1 MEFRE
6 IAFELDQI
14 EEADLDVRLSGA
26 FIISASFGSL
36 VALRNFLDE
45 SFQRGL
51 IHYQISNEK
60 LYSGKWHELTEEK
73 QSKLEGTQRDGRGR

>member
-1 MEFRE
+1 MENGKL
-6 IAFELDQI
+6 AFEYDQI
-14 EEADLDVRLSGA
+14 DEADLDVRLSGA

-45 SFQRGL
+45 NFMRGL

-60 LYSGKWHELTEEK
+60 LYTAKIHELNAEK
-73 QSKLEGTQRDGRGR
+73 AAKLRGGRRNGRE

>member
-6 IAFELDQI
+6 LAFELDQI
-14 EEADLDVRLSGA
+14 DEADLEVRLSGA

-45 SFQRGL
+45 HFQRGL

-60 LYSGKWHELTEEK
+60 LYTAKYHELSNEK
-73 QSKLEGTQRDGRGR
+73 AIKLEEAHRHGRGR